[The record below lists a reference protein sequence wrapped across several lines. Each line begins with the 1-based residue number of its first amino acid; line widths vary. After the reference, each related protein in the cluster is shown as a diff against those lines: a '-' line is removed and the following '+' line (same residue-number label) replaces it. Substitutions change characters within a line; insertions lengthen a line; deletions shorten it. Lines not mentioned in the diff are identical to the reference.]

1 MDFSTLI
8 PFLIVLFITYRVARK
23 SEKSE
28 NQKDTKNQKSV
39 VDELTKLKNLLDEGV
54 LSDEEF
60 QREKNKIL
68 NEDNITDKKNSIVS
82 DAIKNV
88 SSSEPTNEEKSK
100 EGWSRKTYV
109 LGIVAVG
116 LLMIIVSTFDSS
128 PTSSPSLSNISN
140 NTSSSSGSSQC
151 NIWVDRTSKNAN
163 QIADILEGIN
173 NELTAFNTG
182 QKSFKEIE
190 PIFNNY
196 LSRLKTI
203 ESSQKN
209 LSPNTSNDSS
219 HSWFLRG
226 IDNYING
233 IEYLTKGVKNDY
245 TPTLDV
251 GLEFLSMGT
260 QNIGRATDRL
270 VNC

>member
-1 MDFSTLI
+1 MEFSTLI
-8 PFLIVLFITYRVARK
+8 PFLILLFITYRVARK
-23 SEKSE
+23 SKKSE
-28 NQKDTKNQKSV
+28 DQKDIKNQKSV

-68 NEDNITDKKNSIVS
+68 NENSNTDIKNSDTS
-82 DAIKNV
+82 EAIKNV
-88 SSSEPTNEEKSK
+88 STSEQRNEEKSQ
-100 EGWSRKTYV
+100 EGWSRKTYILV
-109 LGIVAVG
+109 IVAVG
-116 LLMIIVSTFDSS
+116 LLMMIVSIFDSS
-128 PTSSPSLSNISN
+128 TSSSPSLSNISN

-151 NIWVDRTSKNAN
+151 TIWADRTSKNAN

-173 NELTAFNTG
+173 DELTAFNTG

-209 LSPNTSNDSS
+209 LSPNTSNESS

-233 IEYLTKGVKNDY
+233 IEYSTQGIKNDY

>member
-1 MDFSTLI
+1 ML
-8 PFLIVLFITYRVARK
+8 LFITYRVARK
-23 SEKSE
+23 SEKAG
-28 NQKDTKNQKSV
+28 NQKDIKDQKSV
-39 VDELTKLKNLLDEGV
+39 VDELTKLKKLLDEGV

-68 NEDNITDKKNSIVS
+68 NEDNITDKNSVANE
-82 DAIKNV
+82 AIKNV
-88 SSSEPTNEEKSK
+88 SSSKPTNEEKSE

-109 LGIVAVG
+109 LAIIAVG

-163 QIADILEGIN
+163 QIGVVLDGIN
-173 NELTAFNTG
+173 DELVAFNSG

-190 PIFNNY
+190 STLNNY
-196 LSRLKTI
+196 LSKLKTI

-209 LSPNTSNDSS
+209 LTPNASNESS
-219 HSWFLRG
+219 HTWFLKG
-226 IDNYING
+226 IDNYISG
-233 IEYLTKGVKNDY
+233 IGYVSSGLKNDY
-245 TPTLDV
+245 TPTLDS
-251 GLEFLSMGT
+251 GLELLSMGT
-260 QNIGRATDRL
+260 ENIERATDRL
-270 VNC
+270 VSC